1 MVTHSSILA
10 WRIPMDRGAW
20 HATVHRVAKR
30 QTWLKWLSTH
40 AQATLLGG
48 MPYCKKSTEYIVRKT
63 CLPPCSITNQPG
75 HLRPVALLFW
85 APKSLIV
92 KLRLRNL
99 IGVAQRCKWDINL
112 DAFYSWYIVLRGFP
126 GGSGGKE
133 SACNAVDLGSIPGS
147 GRSPS
152 EGNGYWLFQ
161 YSCLDNPLDRGAWW
175 APVTHGV
182 AKNRTQ
188 LSN

>member
-1 MVTHSSILA
+1 MATHSSILA

-133 SACNAVDLGSIPGS
+133 SACNAVDRGSIPGS

-175 APVTHGV
+175 AT
-182 AKNRTQ
+182 
-188 LSN
+188 L